1 MSTEITS
8 SIVQEFMDSRSFPLD
23 PFQLEAIEYI
33 SAGYNVVVSAPTGAG
48 KTIIA
53 EAAAELAFKQGFK
66 LFYTT
71 PIKALSNQKYRDFCQ
86 QWGMRNVGLLT
97 GDNAINGDASIVVMT
112 TEVLRNMLYSDS
124 STLSGLRF
132 VVMDEVHYLADEF
145 RGAVWEEIILSLPE
159 DVQLI
164 ALSATIGNTEQFG
177 EWISTVMGETKV
189 VQTDFR
195 PVPLTTNLLVGSTL
209 YPLESS
215 RGEFLSHHLEK
226 RIEQLSQKP
235 ARPPRFPNRVS
246 IVETL
251 QREDLLPAIDFIF
264 SRAGCDA
271 ALKQCGRS
279 KLTLTTKQERRN
291 ILTHIDERCESL
303 TEADRITLGF
313 TAWRALLG
321 RGYAAHHAGM
331 LPLFKQVVEELFAE
345 GLVKVVFA
353 TETLAMGIN
362 MPARAVV
369 IEKLTKFNGV
379 THVDLSSSQ
388 FAQLTGRAGRRGID
402 DEGHAIVYYSPE
414 IELPKLWDIS
424 HGDPAPLI
432 SSFKV
437 GYNMVVNLLSHYN
450 LEDALDLL
458 HQSFGQFQ
466 ANASVVES
474 QRQLN
479 RANRKLKKI
488 DARLPDGL
496 IEYLDIV
503 SELDILEKEWR
514 KKSRAHKRSPMSRK
528 QFGRLRRGDIIC
540 VRVRRKP
547 VLAAVLSNPHKG
559 KVRVATSNWVG
570 KVTLSDIRGSSHPL
584 GKVRLPKSSHAKS
597 NAVIKAARKGLNH
610 SQIRIPRAARRE
622 KSPRPPRKISILR
635 RKLRQHPLHR
645 SMSNAEIANLNK
657 NRHKLL
663 RSKNKAEKNISKAT
677 STLGTEFSAVCN
689 ILQQSGY
696 LDSEYHLTKAGE
708 ILREIYNETDFL
720 CSELIR
726 EKIWDGLDPAELA
739 GLFSALTGEARKE
752 TDRAWPPAP
761 TEPLDDALEQLKR
774 LARDVSRLE
783 ARQHLALTRELFGGF
798 VAPVHQW
805 ACGAPLEHCLVVAKM
820 SGLDISPGDFVRHIR
835 HTVDLLSQ
843 IINLSD
849 EISPVLKDTARQAK
863 KALQRDIVIDR
874 F

>member
-1 MSTEITS
+1 MSNELTRT
-8 SIVQEFMDSRSFPLD
+8 IVQDFVDSRSFPLD
-23 PFQLEAIEYI
+23 FFQSEAIDHI
-33 SAGYNVVVSAPTGAG
+33 ATGHNVVVSAPTGAG
-48 KTIIA
+48 KTVIA
-53 EAAAELAFKQGFK
+53 EAAAELALKQGFK

-71 PIKALSNQKYRDFCQ
+71 PIKALSNQKFRDFSQ
-86 QWGMRNVGLLT
+86 QWGVHNVGLLT
-97 GDNAINGDASIVVMT
+97 GDNAINGDAAIVVMT

-124 STLSGLRF
+124 STLSGLRY
-132 VVMDEVHYLADEF
+132 VVMDEVHYLSDEF

-177 EWISTVMGETKV
+177 DWISTVMGDTKV

-195 PVPLTTNLLVGSTL
+195 PVPLTTNLLVGSTI

-215 RGEFLSHHLEK
+215 RGDFLSRHLEK
-226 RIEQLSQKP
+226 RISQLSQKP
-235 ARPPRFPNRVS
+235 YRAPRFPNRVS

-251 QREDLLPAIDFIF
+251 QRENLLPAIEFIF

-279 KLTLTTKQERRN
+279 KLTLTTKEERRS

-303 TEADRITLGF
+303 NEADRITLGF

-331 LPLFKQVVEELFAE
+331 LPLFRQVVEELFAE

-369 IEKLTKFNGV
+369 IEKLTKYNGV
-379 THVDLSSSQ
+379 THVELSSSQ

-402 DEGHAIVYYSPE
+402 EEGHAVVYYSPD

-437 GYNMVVNLLSHYN
+437 GYNMVVNLLSHYD
-450 LEDALDLL
+450 LDDALDLL

-466 ANASVVES
+466 ANQSVVES

-479 RANRKLKKI
+479 RANRKLRKL
-488 DARLPDGL
+488 DAKLPDGL

-503 SELDILEKEWR
+503 SELDLLEKQWR
-514 KKSRAHKRSPMSRK
+514 KDSRFHKRSSMSRK
-528 QFGRLRRGDIIC
+528 EFGKLRRGDVIC

-547 VLAAVLSNPHKG
+547 VLAVVLSGLYKG

-570 KVTLSDIRGSSHPL
+570 QVSLSDVRGSSHPL
-584 GKVRLPKSSHAKS
+584 GKVKLPKSQDPDSS
-597 NAVIKAARKGLNH
+597 FVIKAARKGLNR
-610 SQIRIPRAARRE
+610 SQIRIPRAARKE
-622 KSPRPPRKISILR
+622 KAPRPPRKIAILR
-635 RKLRQHPLHR
+635 RELRQHPLHR
-645 SMSNAEIANLNK
+645 SLSNSEIADLNR
-657 NRHKLL
+657 NRHRLIRQKTKA
-663 RSKNKAEKNISKAT
+663 SKTISEAT
-677 STLGTEFSAVCN
+677 STLGAEFSAVCN

-696 LDSEYHLTKAGE
+696 LTDDYALTNAGE
-708 ILREIYNETDFL
+708 LLREIYNETDFL
-720 CSELIR
+720 CAELIR

-739 GLFSALTGEARKE
+739 GLFSALTGEARK
-752 TDRAWPPAP
+752 DSDIAWPPSP
-761 TEPLDDALEQLKR
+761 TDSLDDALQQVQR
-774 LARDVSRLE
+774 LARDISRLE
-783 ARQHLALTRELFGGF
+783 ARQRLSLTRDLFGGF
-798 VAPVHQW
+798 VTPVHQW

-820 SGLDISPGDFVRHIR
+820 AGLDISPGDFVRHIR
-835 HTVDLLSQ
+835 HTVDLLAQ
-843 IINLSD
+843 VINLSD
-849 EISPVLKDTARQAK
+849 EISPALTDVARQAK
-863 KALQRDIVIDR
+863 KALQRDIVIDH

>member
-1 MSTEITS
+1 MSTESTS
-8 SIVQEFMDSRSFPLD
+8 SIVQDFVDSRSFPLD
-23 PFQLEAIEYI
+23 PFQADAIKYI
-33 SAGYNVVVSAPTGAG
+33 ADGHNVIVSAPTGAG
-48 KTIIA
+48 KTVIA
-53 EAAAELAFKQGFK
+53 EAAAELALKQGFK

-71 PIKALSNQKYRDFCQ
+71 PIKALSNQKYRDFCR
-86 QWGMRNVGLLT
+86 QWGIHNVGLLT
-97 GDNAINGDASIVVMT
+97 GDNSINGDASVVVMT

-132 VVMDEVHYLADEF
+132 VVMDEVHYLSDEF
-145 RGAVWEEIILSLPE
+145 RGAVWEEVILSLPE
-159 DVQLI
+159 DVQVI
-164 ALSATIGNTEQFG
+164 ALSATIGNTAQFG

-195 PVPLTTNLLVGSTL
+195 PVPLTTELLVGSTL

-215 RGEFLSHHLEK
+215 RGDFLSRHLEK
-226 RIEQLSQKP
+226 RIAQLSQKP
-235 ARPPRFPNRVS
+235 LRAPRFPNRVS
-246 IVETL
+246 IIETL
-251 QREDLLPAIDFIF
+251 QRENLLPAIEFIF

-279 KLTLTTKQERRN
+279 KLTLTTKQERRS
-291 ILTHIDERCESL
+291 ILTHVDERCESL
-303 TEADRITLGF
+303 SEADRITLGF
-313 TAWRALLG
+313 TAWRALLS

-379 THVDLSSSQ
+379 AHVELSSGQ

-402 DEGHAIVYYSPE
+402 HEGHAIVYYSPE

-424 HGDPAPLI
+424 HGDPAPLK

-437 GYNMVVNLLSHYN
+437 GYNMVVNLLSHYDI
-450 LEDALDLL
+450 ESALDLL

-488 DARLPDGL
+488 DANLPEGL
-496 IEYLDIV
+496 IEYLDMV
-503 SELDILEKEWR
+503 SELDILEKNWQKE
-514 KKSRAHKRSPMSRK
+514 SSFHKRSSMTRK
-528 QFGRLRRGDIIC
+528 EFGRLRRGDVIC

-547 VLAAVLSNPHKG
+547 VLAVVLSGLHKG

-570 KVTLSDIRGSSHPL
+570 HVTLSDVRGSSHSL
-584 GKVRLPKSSHAKS
+584 GKVKLPKSPDTESS
-597 NAVIKAARKGLNH
+597 FVIKAARKGLNH
-610 SQIRIPRAARRE
+610 SQIRIPHAAR
-622 KSPRPPRKISILR
+622 KDKTLRPPRKISILR
-635 RKLRQHPLHR
+635 RQLRQHPLHR
-645 SMSNAEIANLNK
+645 SMSNAEIADLNR
-657 NRHKLL
+657 NRHRLL
-663 RSKNKAEKNISKAT
+663 RQKNKANKHISGAT
-677 STLGTEFSAVCN
+677 NTLGTEFSAVCN

-696 LDSEYHLTKAGE
+696 LDSEYRLTRAGE
-708 ILREIYNETDFL
+708 MLREIYNETDFL
-720 CSELIR
+720 CAEVVR

-752 TDRAWPPAP
+752 TDRSWPPAP
-761 TEPLDDALEQLKR
+761 TDALDDALAQLKR
-774 LARDVSRLE
+774 LSRDLSRIE

-798 VAPVHQW
+798 VTPVHQW

-820 SGLDISPGDFVRHIR
+820 AGLDISPGDFVRHIR

-843 IINLSD
+843 IINISD
-849 EISPVLKDTARQAK
+849 ELSPSLIDTARQAK
-863 KALQRDIVIDR
+863 KALQRDIVIDQ